1 MTACILD
8 GKKLALELEESLKP
22 RIAALLK
29 KKVKPCLAVIMAG
42 ENDASWVYVARKEE
56 ACKRLGIASKRIEL
70 PESVTEGRILKEIK
84 KLNNDKKVH
93 GILVQLPLPAGI
105 DKAKAIEAIAPE
117 KDVDGFTP
125 HNLGLLALGTERL
138 APCTPKGVLK
148 FMESAGKKFEGTK
161 MCVVGHGLAAGL
173 PLAVMLVNRGCTVSV
188 CDKFTQNL
196 GKETS
201 QADILISCAGV
212 PGLIKKEMVKWGAV
226 VIDVGTTL
234 VEGKLKGDVD
244 FAAVKEKASFI
255 TPVPGGV
262 GPMTVACL
270 MENTVIA
277 AEGIAFGSGVK
288 K

>member
-1 MTACILD
+1 MTALVFD

-42 ENDASWVYVARKEE
+42 KNEASVVYVARKEG
-56 ACKRLGIASKRIEL
+56 ACKRLGILSKVIKFPAGV
-70 PESVTEGRILKEIK
+70 PEEKIIKEIK
-84 KLNNDKKVH
+84 KLNKDKKVH

-105 DKAKAIEAIAPE
+105 GKAKVIEAIAPE
-117 KDVDGFTP
+117 KDVDCFTP
-125 HNLGLLALGTERL
+125 ENLGRLALGIETL

-148 FMESAGKKFEGTK
+148 FIELAGKELQGARA
-161 MCVVGHGLAAGL
+161 CIVGHGLAAGM
-173 PLAVMLVNRGCTVSV
+173 PLAVMLVNRNCTVSV

-196 GKETS
+196 GHETL
-201 QADILISCAGV
+201 QANILISCAGA
-212 PGLIKKEMVKWGAV
+212 PGIIKKEMVKEGAV

-262 GPMTVACL
+262 GPMTVAFL

-277 AEGIAFGSGVK
+277 AEGIALAGSGK

>member
-1 MTACILD
+1 MTAFTLD
-8 GKKLALELEESLKP
+8 GKKLASELEESLKP

-42 ENDASWVYVARKEE
+42 ENDASAVYVARKED
-56 ACKRLGIASKRIEL
+56 ACKRLGIISKVVKFPAGVPQEKI
-70 PESVTEGRILKEIK
+70 IKEIK
-84 KLNNDKKVH
+84 KLNRDKKVH

-117 KDVDGFTP
+117 KDADGFTP
-125 HNLGLLALGTERL
+125 YNLGLLALGAERL

-148 FMESAGKKFEGTK
+148 FIELAGKKFEGARV
-161 MCVVGHGLAAGL
+161 CIVGHGLAAGM
-173 PLAVMLVNRGCTVSV
+173 PLAIMLANRNCTVSV

-196 GKETS
+196 GHETS

-212 PGLIKKEMVKWGAV
+212 PGLIKSEMVKDGAV

-277 AEGIAFGSGVK
+277 AEGIALGRSGK